1 MGAKQIWIQQ
11 NRLLIHWLKA
21 FAVYICSIII
31 MLEVQIA
38 GFIRVQIFIM
48 SSLSLCPISKCM
60 ELFFGC
66 SLFQIRTF
74 ERFSGPFSELTIGA
88 EYVLVAYTHCSFS
101 GVSLPFYIFCFRL
114 EIPAPI
120 IISLHSFCISQFIG
134 SLFRLC

>member
-1 MGAKQIWIQQ
+1 MQIKEVSIPYKSCSIQFLVAFIKANELFQ
-11 NRLLIHWLKA
+11 A

-101 GVSLPFYIFCFRL
+101 GVSLPFYIFL
-114 EIPAPI
+114 LSA
-120 IISLHSFCISQFIG
+120 
-134 SLFRLC
+134 